1 MENEQLNCFG
11 FFFHVDR
18 LVSNYVTQA
27 YGTLTSKIQFTPGL
41 YILIRDKEIV
51 PHINY
56 VTKSSGTNI
65 FCTADLHILIR
76 DKEIVPYINYVT
88 KASGTKIHCTPD
100 LHIFNS
106 R

>member
-11 FFFHVDR
+11 VFFHVDR

-27 YGTLTSKIQFTPGL
+27 SGTLTSKIQFTPGL

-56 VTKSSGTNI
+56 VTK
-65 FCTADLHILIR
+65 
-76 DKEIVPYINYVT
+76 
-88 KASGTKIHCTPD
+88 ASGTKIHCTPD